1 MTYKTYVFVLCLVVY
16 LALTITAVAVIAAL
30 TKMAVRLVRHG
41 AEDENILKEYIK
53 ARKKGNKQQGK
64 ALDTLLSVFLC
75 AIFAVAFGF
84 SLYVNVSGNAYF
96 DDVPTLK
103 VVQSA
108 SMSEKNEKNKYLTE
122 NNLNDQFD
130 TFDVILV
137 YKAPAEE
144 ELKLY
149 DIVVY
154 EMDYQGEKQLVVHRI
169 IKIEEPNAKHPN
181 ERLFQTQGDA
191 VSSPDSSMVKYSQ
204 IKAIYRG
211 ENVKFV
217 GSFILFMQSPAGW
230 MCMILMLAATI
241 ATPIIDKKLEKE
253 RKKRLQMIAQKQ
265 RAEKMAKGQAVKEQ
279 PPIYL
284 YPVYYDPAYGI
295 PFTDIAPTMHVE
307 TPTQTKQKRGRK

>member
-1 MTYKTYVFVLCLVVY
+1 MTYETYVFVLCLVVY
-16 LALTITAVAVIAAL
+16 LALTITAIAVIITLTRMAL
-30 TKMAVRLVRHG
+30 RLIRHG
-41 AEDENILKEYIK
+41 AEDKNIIKEYIK
-53 ARKKGNKQQGK
+53 ARKKGHKKNGK
-64 ALDTLLSVFLC
+64 AFDTLISILLC
-75 AIFAVAFGF
+75 TVFAVAFGF
-84 SLYVNVSGNAYF
+84 SLYVNVSGNQYF

-103 VVQSA
+103 VVQSS
-108 SMSEKNEKNKYLTE
+108 SMSEKNPKNKYLTE

-130 TFDVILV
+130 TFDVIFV

-144 ELKLY
+144 DLKLY

-154 EMDYQGEKQLVVHRI
+154 EIEKNTKTELVVHRI
-169 IKIEEPNAKHPN
+169 VGIEEPNSKHPN

-191 VSSPDSSMVKYSQ
+191 VSAPDAGVVKYSQ

-211 ENVKFV
+211 ERVPLV
-217 GSFILFMQSPAGW
+217 GSFIMFLQSPAGW

-253 RKKRLQMIAQKQ
+253 RNKRLYALSQKRAENGQAQKQ
-265 RAEKMAKGQAVKEQ
+265 Q
-279 PPIYL
+279 PPIYF

-295 PFTDIAPTMHVE
+295 PFTDIAPTRHVE